1 VLAGSKG
8 PIVDQS
14 FPETEETVQAT
25 LARVLDLK
33 GMRAE
38 VQLLRMAAVSIQ
50 HTDHDNWNGGVDYY
64 TIRLHVPL
72 EVFVQ
77 IEPEIESHEKRLLD
91 VAKSIWRDYES
102 DFISAVRLLPDRS
115 GLASPQSAHLA
126 PTQLPAFW
134 EPDHFRLFLSHCSS
148 RKVEVGLLRVALRDF
163 GVSGFVAHDDIE
175 PSQLWQPEIERAL
188 RSCEALAA
196 IVTEDF
202 SASLWCDQEVGYA
215 LGRGLPILPIQLG
228 RPPHGF
234 IAKVQALPVPK
245 GHTLASI
252 APNIVGL
259 LLKAPQSSLSSTGAL
274 VHAVANAYSFAQAK
288 AATALLESV
297 PVLND
302 AHASLLRDA
311 LTGNSQVID
320 AFGVPDRILR
330 ILKSHGV

>member
-1 VLAGSKG
+1 M
-8 PIVDQS
+8 DQS

-25 LARVLDLK
+25 IARVLDLK
-33 GMRAE
+33 GMAAE

-64 TIRLHVPL
+64 TVRLHIPL

-77 IEPEIESHEKRLLD
+77 IEPEIEAHEKRLLD

-102 DFISAVRLLPDRS
+102 DIISAVRLLPDRTQV
-115 GLASPQSAHLA
+115 GNAQSPHSAFG
-126 PTQLPAFW
+126 QLPAFW
-134 EPDHFRLFLSHCSS
+134 EADHFRLFLSHCSS
-148 RKVEVGLLRVALRDF
+148 RKAEVGELKVALTNF

-175 PSQLWQPEIERAL
+175 PSQLWQSEIERAL

-202 SASLWCDQEVGYA
+202 SGSLWCDQEVGYA
-215 LGRGLPILPIQLG
+215 LGRGLPVLPIQLG
-228 RPPHGF
+228 KPPHGF
-234 IAKVQALPVPK
+234 IAQVQALPVPK
-245 GHTLASI
+245 GQTLASI

-259 LLKAPQSSLSSTGAL
+259 LLKAPQSSLSATTAL
-274 VHAVANAYSFAQAK
+274 VRAVAGAFSFAQAK

-297 PVLND
+297 SVFNSS
-302 AHASLLRDA
+302 HASLLRDA
-311 LTGNSQVID
+311 LKTNTQVID

-330 ILKSHGV
+330 ILKSHGI